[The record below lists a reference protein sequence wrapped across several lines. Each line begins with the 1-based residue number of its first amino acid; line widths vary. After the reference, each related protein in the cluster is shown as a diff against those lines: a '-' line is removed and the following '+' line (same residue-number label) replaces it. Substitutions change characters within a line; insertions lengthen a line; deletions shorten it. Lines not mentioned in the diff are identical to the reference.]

1 MCKVFFTI
9 NSYILSPYSYDKRGL
24 SGKWFIFGAKLECG
38 DKICQIKEKLI
49 EQGYSIENQDE
60 KDKKIKML
68 PCQKLFDLA
77 NQIKLDTV
85 PVIIR
90 DKVGLNL
97 QEKFYKIAK
106 ASFLSP

>member
-1 MCKVFFTI
+1 MSVLGIFIF
-9 NSYILSPYSYDKRGL
+9 NAYFSSPYSYDKRGL

-38 DKICQIKEKLI
+38 DNICQIKEKLL

-60 KDKKIKML
+60 EDKKLKIL

-77 NQIKLDTV
+77 SQMKLDTV
-85 PVIIR
+85 PVIFR

-97 QEKFYKIAK
+97 QGILQD
-106 ASFLSP
+106 S